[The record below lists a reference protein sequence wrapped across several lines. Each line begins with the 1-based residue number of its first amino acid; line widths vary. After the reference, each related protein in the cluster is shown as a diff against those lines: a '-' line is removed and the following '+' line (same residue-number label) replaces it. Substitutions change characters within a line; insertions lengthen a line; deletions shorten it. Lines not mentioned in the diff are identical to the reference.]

1 MGDILSMMSIF
12 LVVMIC
18 LFIIIY
24 IVPEY
29 KLMST
34 KEKKDFWKFLTSV
47 ITKALAI
54 LFAVVCKTLAVLL
67 AFLHKPQDSVKT
79 TNSTRSSSDDVAKT
93 TQLHNDMQIKTI
105 TKLREEYKLA
115 YKTNENM
122 RFIVP
127 EAEECKY
134 ASSYAD
140 NLTTKI
146 ESMGHQGVCVEL
158 QKAIQWL
165 ECDTTYIAYLP
176 DIK

>member
-54 LFAVVCKTLAVLL
+54 LFAFVR
-67 AFLHKPQDSVKT
+67 KPQDSVKT

-93 TQLHNDMQIKTI
+93 TQLHDDMQIKTI

-158 QKAIQWL
+158 QKTIQWL

>member
-54 LFAVVCKTLAVLL
+54 LFAVVRKTLAILFAFVCKTLAVLL

-93 TQLHNDMQIKTI
+93 TQLHDDMQIKTI

-158 QKAIQWL
+158 QKAS
-165 ECDTTYIAYLP
+165 
-176 DIK
+176 